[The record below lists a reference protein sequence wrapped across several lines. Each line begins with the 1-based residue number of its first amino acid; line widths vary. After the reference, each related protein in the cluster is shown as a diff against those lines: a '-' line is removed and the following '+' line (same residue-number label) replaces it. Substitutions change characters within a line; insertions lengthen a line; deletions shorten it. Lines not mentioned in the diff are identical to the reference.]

1 MGKARIFIVE
11 DEIVIV
17 RGLEEAVKSLGYK
30 SCGFA
35 FSGEEALERIEKQ
48 KPDVVLADIHLD
60 GDMDGIELARRITSL
75 HRIPVIYITAYSDR
89 EVLDRAK
96 ITDPSGYI
104 VKPVRDSQLK
114 VNIELALERCKREK
128 ERNAA
133 LEVYLR
139 TIEELRDE
147 LDGRNRRLDESG
159 NALER
164 VTGER
169 DRHQAKLNELR
180 WELQEVNKSL
190 LNVTGHM
197 ARMREEMEMEVAVA
211 VRTRI
216 MPILTHLQ
224 GDPAFQPYRIELD
237 MLGMYMDL
245 LWSSIR
251 KDEDGAGAEALST
264 TELRV
269 AALIKNNL
277 TTDEIADRLFISPE
291 TVKTHRRNIRKK
303 LGIHNTSENLV
314 AYLKTKVTCHRL
326 H

>member
-1 MGKARIFIVE
+1 MRKARIFIVE

-17 RGLEEAVKSLGYK
+17 RGLEEAVNSLGYK
-30 SCGFA
+30 ACGFA
-35 FSGEEALERIEKQ
+35 FSGEEAMERIEKQ
-48 KPDVVLADIHLD
+48 KPDVVLADIHLK
-60 GDMDGIELARRITSL
+60 GDMDGIELAHRITSL
-75 HRIPVIYITAYSDR
+75 HGIPVIYITAYSDR

-104 VKPVRDSQLK
+104 VKPVRDTQLK
-114 VNIELALERCKREK
+114 VNIELALERCKRTK

-133 LEVYLR
+133 LDVYLR
-139 TIEELRDE
+139 TIEELGDE
-147 LDGRNRRLDESG
+147 LDDRNRRLDESR

-169 DRHQAKLNELR
+169 DRHRTKLNELR
-180 WELQEVNKSL
+180 RELQEVNKSL
-190 LNVTGHM
+190 LNVTAHA

-211 VRTRI
+211 VRTKI
-216 MPILTHLQ
+216 MPILKQLQ
-224 GDPAFQPYRIELD
+224 GDPAFQLYRIELD

-245 LWSSIR
+245 LSSSMR
-251 KDEDGAGAEALST
+251 KDEDGSGAEALST

-269 AALIKNNL
+269 AALIKNDL

-303 LGIHNTSENLV
+303 LGIHNTSKNLV
-314 AYLKTKVTCHRL
+314 AYLKTQATCHRS